1 MTYRSAWSTNW
12 TFRAHPQPDPCGPG
26 GIPGHRGGAAQRPHC
41 AGKRCGECV
50 FHLAYRPGPPG
61 TDRGHF
67 GQLSAEPG
75 TDRIQR
81 GSGSR
86 LGAGYTPSANPGRSG
101 AHAEGAL
108 HPADRRRRERNAPV
122 ARHRYP
128 GEPAHRQQAQHV
140 STGRLPVGLPADL
153 LLRRPDIRAAE
164 HRLLAANANIG
175 AARAA
180 FFPRISLTGAA
191 GTASSE
197 LDGLFEGG
205 SGIWSLA
212 PRIEIPIFTAGRL
225 KANLDYAEL
234 RKDIDVAAYE
244 KTIQTAFR
252 EVADGLAA
260 RGTYDRQVLAQ
271 RDLVDNNRAYYR
283 LARQRYDQGWR
294 PTSPCSTPSANCSPR
309 SNAC

>member
-1 MTYRSAWSTNW
+1 MANAYFTWRTDQALLELTEATLDSYRQSLELIESSAEAGVASELDIRQARTLVDQARTQKALYTRQIAEDANAMRLLLG
-12 TFRAHPQPDPCGPG
+12 T
-26 GIPGHRGGAAQRPHC
+26 GIPENLPTGSKPSMSL
-41 AGKRCGECV
+41 
-50 FHLAYRPGPPG
+50 LA
-61 TDRGHF
+61 DF
-67 GQLSAEPG
+67 
-75 TDRIQR
+75 
-81 GSGSR
+81 
-86 LGAGYTPSANPGRSG
+86 
-101 AHAEGAL
+101 
-108 HPADRRRRERNAPV
+108 
-122 ARHRYP
+122 
-128 GEPAHRQQAQHV
+128 
-140 STGRLPVGLPADL
+140 PVGLPADL